1 MRSMSIPLFL
11 MVSAFLILAGCGSD
25 SGDQAPP
32 MQQADDQGGGGAGG
46 GGGEALIIS
55 SRTYAGGSTQARV
68 SGFFEVNGSQDL
80 NKPASITD
88 DGHTWLQ
95 YGVSGAQELDVL
107 FTNSEEM
114 VENGVIIGLG
124 PYTVTVT
131 STSGECRTKI
141 DVTPATVSGHFSCP
155 EATGYNKDT
164 GQMGKVSIEV
174 DFNAS
179 S

>member
-1 MRSMSIPLFL
+1 MRSVLIPLFL

-32 MQQADDQGGGGAGG
+32 MQQADDQGGGGG

-55 SRTYAGGSTQARV
+55 SRTYVSGSTQARV
-68 SGFFEVNGSQDL
+68 SGFFEVNASQDL

-95 YGVSGAQELDVL
+95 YGVSGAQELNVL

-114 VENGVIIGLG
+114 AENGVTIGVG
-124 PYTVTVT
+124 PYTVTAT
-131 STSGECRTKI
+131 STSGECRTKF
-141 DVTPATVSGHFSCP
+141 DVSPAKVSGRFSCTGS
-155 EATGYNKDT
+155 TGYNKDT